1 MEDDLYRALQRHLDR
16 MPVPYP
22 ATESGVELSIL
33 RRLFSPDDARLAL
46 LLGMIPEALAT
57 IHRRAG
63 RKTPRAAL
71 GAALDGMAE
80 RGLIQRV
87 ATKRGVLYGKAP
99 LVIGFY
105 ESQVN
110 RLTPEFQRDVERY
123 GDEGFGAAL
132 AAQTPQ
138 LRTVPINEPIPFER
152 AVGRYDDIRAFVRA
166 SPGPFAVMNCICQQ
180 GKDLLGQPCKQT
192 HDREHCL
199 TIGMAA
205 ESLAERGTARLI
217 TKDEMLGFLDR
228 ADREGLVVE
237 PQNTQ
242 DPIFICCC
250 CGCCCGV
257 LTAAK
262 KLPRPVVGLRHQL
275 PCGRRRRR
283 LQRVPRLRGAMP
295 DGGHRLRRRHG
306 GGEPGPLH
314 RLRAVRHRVPD
325 RGDQAGPE
333 ARRARSTEG
342 HGAALR
348 TDVPRAVRRAR
359 PGGSRCEEAHRRQD
373 LAPPG
378 SPRTP
383 PVARLA
389 A

>member
-1 MEDDLYRALQRHLDR
+1 MPAPAFAPDDDLYRALQRHLDR

-33 RRLFSPDDARLAL
+33 RRLFSPADARLAL
-46 LLGMIPEALAT
+46 LLSMIPEPLAP

-63 RKTPRAAL
+63 RNTPKATLA
-71 GAALDGMAE
+71 AALDGMAE

-87 ATKRGVLYGKAP
+87 PTKKGPLYGKAP
-99 LVIGFY
+99 IVIGFY

-110 RLTPEFQRDVERY
+110 RLTPEFQRDFERY
-123 GDEGFGAAL
+123 GDEALGAAL
-132 AAQTPQ
+132 AAHTPQ

-152 AVGRYDDIRAFVRA
+152 VVGRYDDIRTFVRA

-180 GKDLLGQPCKQT
+180 GKDLLGQPCTQT

-205 ESLAERGTARLI
+205 ESLAGRGTARFI
-217 TKDEMLGFLDR
+217 TKEETLAFLDR

-242 DPIFICCC
+242 DPLFICCC

-262 KLPRPVVGLRHQL
+262 KLPHPASAFATNYHAAVDTAACTRCLVCEDRCQMQAVARHDDAVAVDLERCIGCGLCVTTCPTGALRLVMKADAHVPPKDMGRL
-275 PCGRRRRR
+275 YGRMYRERFGALGLAGALGRR
-283 LQRVPRLRGAMP
+283 LLGAK
-295 DGGHRLRRRHG
+295 
-306 GGEPGPLH
+306 
-314 RLRAVRHRVPD
+314 
-325 RGDQAGPE
+325 Q
-333 ARRARSTEG
+333 
-342 HGAALR
+342 
-348 TDVPRAVRRAR
+348 
-359 PGGSRCEEAHRRQD
+359 
-373 LAPPG
+373 
-378 SPRTP
+378 
-383 PVARLA
+383 
-389 A
+389 

>member
-1 MEDDLYRALQRHLDR
+1 MSAPGLASDDDLYRALQRHLDR

-46 LLGMIPEALAT
+46 LLSMIPEPLAA

-63 RKTPRAAL
+63 RTMPRAAL
-71 GAALDGMAE
+71 AAALDGMAE

-87 ATKRGVLYGKAP
+87 PTKRGTLYGKAP

-110 RLTPEFQRDVERY
+110 RLTPELQRDFDRY
-123 GDEGFGAAL
+123 GDEGFSVAL

-138 LRTVPINEPIPFER
+138 LRTVPVNQPIPFER
-152 AVGRYDDIRAFVRA
+152 VVGRYDDIRAFVRQ
-166 SPGPFAVMNCICQQ
+166 SPGPFAAMNCICQQ
-180 GKDLLGQPCKQT
+180 GKDLLGHPCQRT

-199 TIGMAA
+199 TIGVAA
-205 ESLAERGTARLI
+205 ESLAARGVARLI
-217 TKDEMLGFLDR
+217 SQEEMLGFLDR

-262 KLPRPVVGLRHQL
+262 KLPRPVSAFATNYHAAVDAAACDACLICEDRCQMEAVACDGGAAAVNLDRCIGCGLCVTACPTGALALVMKPGARV
-275 PCGRRRRR
+275 PPKDMGRLYGRMYRERFGTLAVAEAVARR
-283 LQRVPRLRGAMP
+283 LIGAK
-295 DGGHRLRRRHG
+295 L
-306 GGEPGPLH
+306 
-314 RLRAVRHRVPD
+314 
-325 RGDQAGPE
+325 
-333 ARRARSTEG
+333 
-342 HGAALR
+342 
-348 TDVPRAVRRAR
+348 
-359 PGGSRCEEAHRRQD
+359 
-373 LAPPG
+373 
-378 SPRTP
+378 
-383 PVARLA
+383 
-389 A
+389 

>member
-1 MEDDLYRALQRHLDR
+1 MAASALAADDDLYRALQRHLDR

-33 RRLFSPDDARLAL
+33 RRLFSPEDARLAL
-46 LLGMIPEALAT
+46 LLSMIPEPLAT
-57 IHRRAG
+57 IRRRAG
-63 RKTPRAAL
+63 RTMTKAAL

-87 ATKRGVLYGKAP
+87 PTKRGVSYGKAP
-99 LVIGFY
+99 LVVGFY

-110 RLTPEFQRDVERY
+110 RLTPELQRDFERY

-152 AVGRYDDIRAFVRA
+152 VVGRYDDIRAFVRA

-180 GKDLLGQPCKQT
+180 GKDLLGQPCRHT

-205 ESLAERGTARLI
+205 KSLSSRGVARRI

-242 DPIFICCC
+242 DPIFVCCC

-262 KLPRPVVGLRHQL
+262 KLPRPVSAFATNYHAAVDAAACNACLVCEGRCQMEAIACEDGTAAVNLDRCIGCGLCVTACPTGALTLAMKPDARV
-275 PCGRRRRR
+275 PPKDMGRLYGRMYRERFGALAVADAIARR
-283 LQRVPRLRGAMP
+283 LVGAK
-295 DGGHRLRRRHG
+295 L
-306 GGEPGPLH
+306 
-314 RLRAVRHRVPD
+314 
-325 RGDQAGPE
+325 
-333 ARRARSTEG
+333 
-342 HGAALR
+342 
-348 TDVPRAVRRAR
+348 
-359 PGGSRCEEAHRRQD
+359 
-373 LAPPG
+373 
-378 SPRTP
+378 
-383 PVARLA
+383 
-389 A
+389 

>member
-1 MEDDLYRALQRHLDR
+1 MPAPALTPDDDLYRALQRHLDR

-22 ATESGVELSIL
+22 ATESGVELRIL

-46 LLGMIPEALAT
+46 LLGMIPEPLAT

-80 RGLIQRV
+80 RGLIQRA

-132 AAQTPQ
+132 AAHTPQ

-217 TKDEMLGFLDR
+217 TKDQMLGFLDR

-262 KLPRPVVGLRHQL
+262 KLPHPASAFATNYHAAVDAAACNACLICEDRCQMGAIACEDGTAAVNLDRCIGCGLCVTAC
-275 PCGRRRRR
+275 PT
-283 LQRVPRLRGAMP
+283 
-295 DGGHRLRRRHG
+295 
-306 GGEPGPLH
+306 
-314 RLRAVRHRVPD
+314 
-325 RGDQAGPE
+325 E
-333 ARRARSTEG
+333 AI
-342 HGAALR
+342 
-348 TDVPRAVRRAR
+348 
-359 PGGSRCEEAHRRQD
+359 
-373 LAPPG
+373 
-378 SPRTP
+378 
-383 PVARLA
+383 RLA
-389 A
+389 LKPDAHVPPKDMGRLYGRMYRERFGALAVAEAVAKRLVGAKT

>member
-1 MEDDLYRALQRHLDR
+1 MPAPVHAPDDDLYRSLQRHLDR

-33 RRLFSPDDARLAL
+33 RRLFSPEDARLAL
-46 LLGMIPEALAT
+46 HLSMIPEPLAA

-63 RKTPRAAL
+63 RKTTRAAL
-71 GAALDGMAE
+71 GAALDGMAG

-87 ATKRGVLYGKAP
+87 ATGRGPLYGKAP
-99 LVIGFY
+99 IVVGFY

-110 RLTPEFQRDVERY
+110 RLTPEFQRDFDRY
-123 GDEGFGAAL
+123 GDEALGAAL
-132 AAQTPQ
+132 AAHTPQ
-138 LRTVPINEPIPFER
+138 LRTVPINESIPFER
-152 AVGRYDDIRAFVRA
+152 VVGRYDDIRAFVRA

-205 ESLAERGTARLI
+205 ESLAGRGTARFI
-217 TKDEMLGFLDR
+217 TKEETIAFLDR

-262 KLPRPVVGLRHQL
+262 KLPHPAAAFATNYHAAVDAAACNSCLVCEDRCQMQAIACDDGPAAVHVERCIGCGLCVTTCPTGALRL
-275 PCGRRRRR
+275 EMKPDARVPPKDMGRLYGRMYRERFGTLGLAAALGRR
-283 LQRVPRLRGAMP
+283 LIGAK
-295 DGGHRLRRRHG
+295 L
-306 GGEPGPLH
+306 
-314 RLRAVRHRVPD
+314 
-325 RGDQAGPE
+325 
-333 ARRARSTEG
+333 
-342 HGAALR
+342 
-348 TDVPRAVRRAR
+348 
-359 PGGSRCEEAHRRQD
+359 
-373 LAPPG
+373 
-378 SPRTP
+378 
-383 PVARLA
+383 
-389 A
+389 

>member
-1 MEDDLYRALQRHLDR
+1 MPAPAFASDDDLYRALQRHLDR

-22 ATESGVELSIL
+22 ATESGVELSLL
-33 RRLFSPDDARLAL
+33 RRLFSPEDARLAL
-46 LLGMIPEALAT
+46 LLGMIPEPLAT

-63 RKTPRAAL
+63 RKTPKAELA
-71 GAALDGMAE
+71 AALDDLAE

-87 ATKRGVLYGKAP
+87 TTKRGPLYGKAP

-110 RLTPEFQRDVERY
+110 RLTPEFQRDFERY
-123 GDEGFGAAL
+123 GDEGFSEAL

-138 LRTVPINEPIPFER
+138 LRTVPINQPIPFER
-152 AVGRYDDIRAFVRA
+152 VVGRYDDIRAFVRA

-180 GKDLLGQPCKQT
+180 GKDLLGQPCRQT

-199 TIGMAA
+199 TIGAAA
-205 ESLAERGTARLI
+205 ESLAGRGTARFI
-217 TKDEMLGFLDR
+217 TKDETLAFLDR

-262 KLPRPVVGLRHQL
+262 KLPRPVSAFATNYHAAVDAAACNACLTCEGRCQMGAIACDDGSAAVSLDRCIGCGLCVTTCPTSALSLMMKPDAHL
-275 PCGRRRRR
+275 PPKDMGRLYGRMYRERFGLAGLAEAIGRR
-283 LQRVPRLRGAMP
+283 LVGAK
-295 DGGHRLRRRHG
+295 
-306 GGEPGPLH
+306 
-314 RLRAVRHRVPD
+314 
-325 RGDQAGPE
+325 Q
-333 ARRARSTEG
+333 
-342 HGAALR
+342 
-348 TDVPRAVRRAR
+348 
-359 PGGSRCEEAHRRQD
+359 
-373 LAPPG
+373 
-378 SPRTP
+378 
-383 PVARLA
+383 
-389 A
+389 